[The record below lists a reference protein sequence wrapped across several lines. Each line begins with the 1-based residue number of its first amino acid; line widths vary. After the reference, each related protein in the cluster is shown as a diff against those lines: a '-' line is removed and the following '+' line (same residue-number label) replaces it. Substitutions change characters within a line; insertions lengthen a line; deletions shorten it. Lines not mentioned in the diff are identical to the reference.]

1 MKLKIIQIF
10 PDGEEKENQVDS
22 KTLSVAEITEWGLLE
37 TGRIIVFDGSPCV
50 IPVSDTNYL
59 PSGKIKKT
67 IYIRPLTDKEKAEI
81 ESRQR
86 QMIESASMQQMAQQS
101 GLVIPVPGG
110 PMSPQQEQLLRN
122 MANG

>member
-1 MKLKIIQIF
+1 MELKIIQVF

-37 TGRIIVFDGSPCV
+37 TGRIIIFLGSPCV
-50 IPVSDTNYL
+50 IPASDTNYL

-67 IYIRPLTDKEKAEI
+67 IYIRELTNEEKAEI
-81 ESRQR
+81 ERRQR

-101 GLVIPVPGG
+101 GLVIPAGAP